1 MPQIL
6 LKIQDHVATLTLNR
20 PNKGNAL
27 TAVMI
32 DQLQSYLDQLKNN
45 VNIRVIV
52 LTGAGK
58 YFCSGLDL
66 STTSLTDKKIQEDT
80 FDQGIQVFDTLYHYP
95 KPVIA
100 RINGPCLG
108 GGVGLVF
115 TTDIRIAHQNAYFA
129 LSEVKRGLVPAI
141 ISQYIVPELG
151 PHKAKEYMLTGR
163 RVSASELHGALSA
176 TVSSEADLDTK
187 VNHYTDLLLESAPGA
202 MSSIKR
208 LVHVIGEN
216 DPQKAKHVKDTF
228 LQMMKSKE
236 AAYGIQSFMNE
247 KKPDWSTL
255 YSKL

>member
-27 TAVMI
+27 TAAMI

-66 STTSLTDKKIQEDT
+66 STTSLSDKKIQKDA
-80 FDQGIQVFDTLYHYP
+80 FDQGIQIFDTLYHYP

-151 PHKAKEYMLTGR
+151 PHKAKEYMLTGM
-163 RVSASELHGALSA
+163 RVSASELHGEL
-176 TVSSEADLDTK
+176 LY
-187 VNHYTDLLLESAPGA
+187 NLLLESAPGA
-202 MSSIKR
+202 MASIKR
-208 LVHVIGEN
+208 LVYVIGEN
-216 DPQKAKHVKDTF
+216 DPQKSKHVKDTF

-236 AAYGIQSFMNE
+236 AAYGIQSFMSE
-247 KKPDWSTL
+247 KRPDWSTL